1 MTEPLSQLATLIEP
15 VARILLGEPNRGL
28 SSKGELRYGTRGSM
42 SVDLR
47 KGTWFDHETN
57 EGGGT
62 LDLIE
67 RQTGLHEAE
76 RFEWLSQNTNYQDEA
91 KSNGHDRGG
100 GKLGRVAATYPY
112 VDEAGNFQF
121 EVVRFDPKDF
131 RQRRRAR
138 SDDDPHKV
146 HDGWVWSVAG
156 IRQVPYRLPEV
167 IEAIA
172 SDRTIFITEGEKDCD
187 KCWTLGLPAT
197 TNAGGA
203 GKWRTDL
210 DSYFD
215 GADVVVLPDYDP
227 QKTHQKTKELMFHPD
242 GRPILPGQDHALAV
256 AKSLSA
262 VARRVRVLDL
272 AAVWPGIKPK
282 GDIADWIA
290 AGGTADVLYALVE
303 DVPDWFDGMTLRWP
317 GSPVGG
323 IEIPVTF
330 PFPID
335 ARLIPRRPW
344 LIPGLLLRRQVTV
357 MVAPPG
363 SGKSLLTLQIAIVCA
378 AGIPEWNG
386 WRPRGRF
393 RVLVINS
400 EEDDDELKRR
410 LWAAAD
416 AMRVPPNMLDG
427 LAFADQPETIVVA
440 KADSRT
446 KTVIATPMLEQIVA
460 TIIAKQID
468 IVIVDPFA
476 ETFAGDENSNSELKW
491 AAALWRK
498 VARRTNAAVFLIH
511 HTKKYAHDM
520 AGDPDAGRGGGALAG
535 VARIVA
541 TLFTMTEKEAQDF
554 GFEEVNQRHKYI
566 RFDDAKANLTLVTFN
581 ARWFFKKSVTLPNAG
596 DGEPADEVGVL
607 EPWHAPDALS
617 GLTEIE
623 VNKILD
629 EIKLGV
635 KDESG
640 RPIGDP
646 YSLQK
651 TKDRW
656 AGAIIQRY
664 RPCSDEQA
672 KKILKIWINGKLLE
686 TYETVL
692 TNSKGAMRQGLKVI
706 GRAGITSEER
716 DMFWEKEDA

>member
-1 MTEPLSQLATLIEP
+1 LTEPLSQLATLMES
-15 VARILLGEPNRGL
+15 VARILLGEPNRAL
-28 SSKGELRYGTRGSM
+28 SSAAELRYGTRGSV

-67 RQTGLHEAE
+67 RQTGLREAE
-76 RFEWLSQNTNYQDEA
+76 RFEWLTRHTDYQEQP

-100 GKLGRVAATYPY
+100 KLGRIAATYPY
-112 VDEAGNFQF
+112 VDEAGNFLF

-138 SDDDPHKV
+138 PDDDPAKV
-146 HDGWVWSVAG
+146 HDGWVWAVAG
-156 IRQVPYRLPEV
+156 IRQVPYRLPEL
-167 IEAIA
+167 IEAAA
-172 SDRTIFITEGEKDCD
+172 SERTIFIAEGEKDCD
-187 KCWTLGLPAT
+187 QCWRLGLPAT

-203 GKWRTDL
+203 GKWRSDL
-210 DSYFD
+210 DAYFD
-215 GADVVVLPDYDP
+215 GADIVIIPDYDP
-227 QKTHQKTKELMFHPD
+227 QKTHPKTKELMFHPD
-242 GRPILPGQDHALAV
+242 GRPILPGQDHAQDVARRLAGI
-256 AKSLSA
+256 
-262 VARRVRVLDL
+262 ARRVRVLEL
-272 AAVWPGIKPK
+272 WQTWPSMPLK
-282 GDIADWIA
+282 GDVSNWFQ
-290 AGGTADVLYALVE
+290 AGGTPEQLYALADE
-303 DVPDWFDGMTLRWP
+303 LPDW
-317 GSPVGG
+317 SPDQKVEPPAAPAA
-323 IEIPVTF
+323 EIPVTF

-335 ARLIPRRPW
+335 ATLIPRRPW
-344 LIPGLLLRRQVTV
+344 LVPGLLLRRQVTV

-363 SGKSLLTLQIAIVCA
+363 SGKSLLTLQVAIVCA

-416 AMRVPPNMLDG
+416 AMRVPSNMLDG

-541 TLFTMTEKEAQDF
+541 TLFTMTEKEAQAF
-554 GFEEVNQRHKYI
+554 GFKEINERHKYI
-566 RFDDAKANLTLVTFN
+566 RFDDAKANLSLVTFN
-581 ARWFFKKSVTLPNAG
+581 ARWFEKQSVRLPNGG
-596 DGEPADEVGVL
+596 DGEPPDEVGVL
-607 EPWHAPDALS
+607 APWRAPDALS
-617 GLTEIE
+617 GLTEAE
-623 VNKILD
+623 VKKILD
-629 EIKLGV
+629 EISEGV
-635 KDESG
+635 KDDSG
-640 RPIGDP
+640 RPVGDP
-646 YSLQK
+646 FSLQK
-651 TKDRW
+651 SDRW
-656 AGAIIQRY
+656 AGTIVQRY
-664 RPCSDEQA
+664 RPCSDDQA
-672 KKILKIWINGKLLE
+672 KKILNIWIKNGFLE
-686 TYETVL
+686 TYKT
-692 TNSKGAMRQGLKVI
+692 TTTRSKGKMREGLKVV
-706 GRAGITSEER
+706 GRPGIISEER
-716 DMFWEKEDA
+716 DMFSEKEDA